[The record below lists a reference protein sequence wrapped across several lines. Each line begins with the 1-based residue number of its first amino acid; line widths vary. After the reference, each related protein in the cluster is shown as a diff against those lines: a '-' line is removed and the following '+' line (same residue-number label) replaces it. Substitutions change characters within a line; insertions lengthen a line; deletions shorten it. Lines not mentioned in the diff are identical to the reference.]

1 MLGRVLREQLDKP
14 VDINDVNIKA
24 PAKLTLSLR
33 VTGTRSDGYHLIDAE
48 MVSLMLHDVVT
59 IEPTT
64 DESSLSVSGPYANGV
79 PTDAS
84 NLVLRALTLVHR
96 RARVHIQKNIPH
108 GGGLGGG
115 SSDAAAILR
124 WAGFTDFERAS
135 HLGAD
140 IPFCMM
146 GGRARVEGIG
156 EIITPLPN
164 IHGQQDDITLIIPPF
179 GVSTPAV
186 YKAWDALGEPH
197 VDATHTGRLG
207 LNDLEPAALHVEPRL
222 EIWREKIADAAGC
235 TPTLA
240 GSGATW
246 FLRGSFPRLAELLPD
261 AAVICTQTEK

>member
-1 MLGRVLREQLDKP
+1 MQLD
-14 VDINDVNIKA
+14 DAVNINA

-33 VTGTRSDGYHLIDAE
+33 VTGVRDDGYHLIDAE
-48 MVSLMLHDVVT
+48 MVSLLLHDVIT
-59 IEPTT
+59 IESTT
-64 DESSLSVSGPYANGV
+64 GASSLSVSGPYADGV

-84 NLVLRALTLVHR
+84 NLVLRALELTEHT
-96 RARVHIQKNIPH
+96 AHVHIHKNIPH

-124 WAGFTDFERAS
+124 WAGFTNLERAS
-135 HLGAD
+135 RLGAD
-140 IPFCMM
+140 IPFCMV
-146 GGRARVEGIG
+146 GGRARVQGIG
-156 EIITPLPN
+156 EIVTPLASN
-164 IHGQQDDITLIIPPF
+164 DGQKTDITLIVPPF

-186 YKAWDALGEPH
+186 YAAWDALGGPH
-197 VDATHTGRLG
+197 DKVTTGVTGLNDTG

-222 EIWREKIADAAGC
+222 ALWHDKIADATGC

-261 AAVICTQTEK
+261 AAVVCTQTEK

>member
-1 MLGRVLREQLDKP
+1 MDF
-14 VDINDVNIKA
+14 NA

-33 VTGTRSDGYHLIDAE
+33 ITGTRADGFHLIDAE
-48 MVSLMLHDVVT
+48 MVSLVLHDVVT
-59 IEPTT
+59 IEPING
-64 DESSLSVSGPYANGV
+64 ESSLSVSGPYASGV

-84 NLVLRALTLVHR
+84 NLVLRALNLAHR
-96 RARVHIQKNIPH
+96 SARVHIHKNIPH

-124 WAGFTDFERAS
+124 WAGFTDHERAS
-135 HLGAD
+135 RLGAD
-140 IPFCMM
+140 IPFCME

-156 EIITPLPN
+156 EIITPLPTR
-164 IHGQQDDITLIIPPF
+164 GSQQADITLIIPPF

-186 YKAWDALGEPH
+186 YAAWDALGEPH
-197 VDATHTGRLG
+197 GDAMGTNEPG

-222 EIWREKIADAAGC
+222 KLWRDKIADATGS

-246 FLRGSFPRLAELLPD
+246 FLRGSFPRLAESLPD